1 MVLAVLVCMS
11 VCVGYGW
18 LMVVVLVV
26 VDVVLSVE
34 VEVALIVDMYVVI
47 VVVITDHGVIMSCF
61 VFGKVVKLALVL
73 ASGVLM
79 ITGDVVAALEEDSA
93 QRAVKVSSH
102 VVFPGQL
109 LQGSPTLNNL
119 LCALITPQKQL

>member
-1 MVLAVLVCMS
+1 M
-11 VCVGYGW
+11 
-18 LMVVVLVV
+18 MVVVLVV

-61 VFGKVVKLALVL
+61 VFGKEVKLALVL

-79 ITGDVVAALEEDSA
+79 ITEDVVVVLEEDSA

-109 LQGSPTLNNL
+109 LQESPTLSNL
-119 LCALITPQKQL
+119 LCALITTQKQL

>member
-18 LMVVVLVV
+18 LTVVVIVV
-26 VDVVLSVE
+26 VGVVLSVE

-47 VVVITDHGVIMSCF
+47 VVVITDYGVIMSCF
-61 VFGKVVKLALVL
+61 VFGKEVKLALVL

-79 ITGDVVAALEEDSA
+79 ITEDVVVVLEEDSA

-102 VVFPGQL
+102 VVFPGQS
-109 LQGSPTLNNL
+109 LQGSSTLSNL
-119 LCALITPQKQL
+119 LCALITTQKQL